1 MYINTYQQKIVQV
14 VKCINDRLGGVILP
28 NAKTLAKQK
37 ALQAVEAYKWKM
49 VVGHAKKLTRRSHNS
64 RNSVLQHIKDKAL
77 CRMGADPTKV
87 ANAWRCALADK
98 ARSTTNKMA
107 SKALYL

>member
-1 MYINTYQQKIVQV
+1 M
-14 VKCINDRLGGVILP
+14 DP
-28 NAKTLAKQK
+28 SELASKLDNSEKPIFMQPGHC
-37 ALQAVEAYKWKM
+37 AGDLVEAYKWKM